1 MSCAERCQPRRE
13 CIRVSFPVRQLSLK
27 PGGLFSLLTLTA
39 GVYFYSEAASVLCV
53 SQRVCGVLAGDAH
66 C

>member
-39 GVYFYSEAASVLCV
+39 GVYFYS
-53 SQRVCGVLAGDAH
+53 G
-66 C
+66 